1 LCCAV
6 NGGNFILLLHEGASV
21 ERLHLVCDADDAFS
35 LRHDLSSK
43 KRPCLAWPSATV
55 GCKDLEYRAPKVVNF
70 SPQPHNSLSFY
81 WNVDDRHILL
91 QRLIGGSIGVFELDA
106 ILTGRAWIRIEK
118 CITNI
123 AEGKIFRPWRRSVA
137 WLWQPHSNRSMI
149 RLMPRPRQVVA
160 YLRTSRPRRRAPLR
174 PLTCVAARGLRQVRD
189 LHQPQTEPTASN
201 DRLLLAEC
209 AQAFCQTPVSPP
221 FQLRAD
227 AADYQHDA

>member
-21 ERLHLVCDADDAFS
+21 ERLQLVCDADDAFS

-137 WLWQPHSNRSMI
+137 WLW
-149 RLMPRPRQVVA
+149 
-160 YLRTSRPRRRAPLR
+160 RTSQQPIDDSTHAATASGCRLPADQQTASASAAPTSDLRRRAR
-174 PLTCVAARGLRQVRD
+174 I
-189 LHQPQTEPTASN
+189 TAST
-201 DRLLLAEC
+201 R
-209 AQAFCQTPVSPP
+209 PP
-221 FQLRAD
+221 P
-227 AADYQHDA
+227 AANRTHGIERSAPAR